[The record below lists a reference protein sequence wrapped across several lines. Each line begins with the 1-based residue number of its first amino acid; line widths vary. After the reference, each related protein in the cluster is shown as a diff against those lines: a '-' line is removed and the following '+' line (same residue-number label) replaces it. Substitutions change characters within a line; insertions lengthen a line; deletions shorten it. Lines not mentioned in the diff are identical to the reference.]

1 MFVEDLEGFAL
12 DVTKACLLVRGKKCG
27 KVYLTQFVFGALSS
41 RFFTD
46 LSLPDQ

>member
-27 KVYLTQFVFGALSS
+27 KFI
-41 RFFTD
+41 
-46 LSLPDQ
+46 